1 MIEVSNVS
9 RFYGS
14 FPALDDVSFSLQE
27 GLVTGII
34 GLNGAGKSTALKILA
49 GLMDPSAGTV
59 TMNGADVSEAT
70 DTLRASIGYLPETPP
85 LYTNMSVRAFLK
97 HAARLK
103 GMSSSAIAK
112 RLPDV
117 LRQTDLTDR
126 AGQIIG
132 TLSHGYRKRV
142 GIAMAIIHDPKLVIL
157 DEPISGLDPVQIRSM
172 REVIRGL
179 TAGRAVL
186 LSSHILTEIALTCDH
201 LILLHHGRVLVQGSQ
216 EEILAR
222 APGENLEET
231 FVKLVTEQGAA

>member
-1 MIEVSNVS
+1 
-9 RFYGS
+9 
-14 FPALDDVSFSLQE
+14 
-27 GLVTGII
+27 
-34 GLNGAGKSTALKILA
+34 
-49 GLMDPSAGTV
+49 
-59 TMNGADVSEAT
+59 
-70 DTLRASIGYLPETPP
+70 
-85 LYTNMSVRAFLK
+85 MSPRP
-97 HAARLK
+97 R
-103 GMSSSAIAK
+103 
-112 RLPDV
+112 
-117 LRQTDLTDR
+117 TDLADR

-172 REVIRGL
+172 RGVIRGL